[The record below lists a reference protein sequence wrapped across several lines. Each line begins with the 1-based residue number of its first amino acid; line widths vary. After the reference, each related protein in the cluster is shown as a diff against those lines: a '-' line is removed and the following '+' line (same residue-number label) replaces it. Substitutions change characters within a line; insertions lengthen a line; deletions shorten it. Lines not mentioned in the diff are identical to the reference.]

1 MSALLSPL
9 TALLSRRSR
18 EGDVVSMAITDD
30 WLQGRTTFGGLVATL
45 GVQAM
50 HDVAGRAAPLRAL
63 QTNFI
68 GPVGAGPVQ
77 VAVTTL
83 RAGKN
88 MRQVQATVSQGGEPA
103 ALLVGVFGAARETA
117 LPVLRPQQPAAA
129 TAASEARVLPFI
141 AGVTPNFTQHLQM
154 GWAEGPIPFSGQ
166 PGWNTR
172 IHLRLK
178 DEALDPELLTVLL
191 SDAPPTPAL
200 GQLKE
205 RKPASSVSWSLELRS
220 PPQPIPADG
229 WWRIDMDT
237 KAAGEGYVNQAATL
251 WTPEGQLASL
261 GYQLVAVYG

>member
-1 MSALLSPL
+1 MSTPL
-9 TALLSRRSR
+9 TTLLDQRRR
-18 EGDVVSMAITDD
+18 NGDVVTFSITED

-45 GVQAM
+45 AVQAM

-68 GPVGAGPVQ
+68 GPAGAGEVQ
-77 VAVTTL
+77 VAVSTL

-88 MRQVQATVSQGGEPA
+88 MRQVQASVSQGGELA
-103 ALLVGVFGAARETA
+103 ALLVGVFGVTRETL
-117 LPVLRPQQPAAA
+117 LPLMRPQQPAVAVP
-129 TAASEARVLPFI
+129 ASEARPLPFI

-154 GWAEGPIPFSGQ
+154 SWAEGPIPFSGGA
-166 PGWNTR
+166 GWNTR

-178 DEALDPELLTVLL
+178 DEALDPELQTVLL

-200 GQLKE
+200 GQLKD

-220 PPQPIPADG
+220 PADPQPADG

-251 WTPEGQLASL
+251 WTPDGQLASL
-261 GYQLVAVYG
+261 GYQLVAVYA

>member
-1 MSALLSPL
+1 
-9 TALLSRRSR
+9 
-18 EGDVVSMAITDD
+18 VSFSITED

-45 GVQAM
+45 AVQAM
-50 HDVAGRAAPLRAL
+50 HDVVGRVAPLRAL

-68 GPVGAGPVQ
+68 GPVGAGTVQ

-88 MRQVQATVSQGGEPA
+88 MRQVQATLSQGGELA
-103 ALLVGVFGAARETA
+103 AMLVAVFGAARESA
-117 LPVLRPQQPAAA
+117 LPAMWPQRPGVATSAEAAQ
-129 TAASEARVLPFI
+129 VLPFI

-154 GWAEGPIPFSGQ
+154 AWAEGPMPFSGGE
-166 PGWNTR
+166 GWNTR

-220 PPQPIPADG
+220 PVRPAPADG

-237 KAAGEGYVNQAATL
+237 KACAEGYANQAATL
-251 WTPEGQLASL
+251 WTPDGQLASL
-261 GYQLVAVYG
+261 GYQVVAVYG